1 MFQAGIAREDIM
13 GGNSLQEERFFRGES
28 SFQEERN
35 FAEGSRLRDGNPFQ
49 GEGQF
54 AIKVDSVSK
63 SFTRWQ
69 RKEDVSVNANRSG
82 EKTPFGEESSSE
94 KKVLRKKGV
103 IGKIEINSIFRQ
115 EKKTVTALDNVSFQ
129 VRQGEF
135 VAYAGPNGAGKST
148 TMKLLSGM
156 LQPTAGAIS
165 VLGMSPEKDRIALMK
180 KLGVL
185 FGNRTELWWDHP
197 VIQSFEWKKV
207 VWDIPDAVYRRNL
220 DMVTELLDI
229 GGIRNTFARELSL
242 GQRMRADLAMMLLHS
257 PELILLDE
265 PTLGLDVVAKRQMI
279 EFLKRINRQEGV
291 TILVTSH
298 DMDDLEEMAQRILM
312 ISGGKLVYDGS
323 FDGLREITGNLT
335 HFTVTTDGR
344 KPALEGCRFLGGKS
358 GVFEFEVDLSCLP
371 IKGLLERLSQ
381 AEGIRDVEIRKAP
394 VEQVIAQLYREW
406 KNA

>member
-1 MFQAGIAREDIM
+1 MFQAATAPEDIAVRV
-13 GGNSLQEERFFRGES
+13 E
-28 SFQEERN
+28 
-35 FAEGSRLRDGNPFQ
+35 A
-49 GEGQF
+49 
-54 AIKVDSVSK
+54 VSK
-63 SFTRWQ
+63 SFTQWQ
-69 RKEDVSVNANRSG
+69 R
-82 EKTPFGEESSSE
+82 
-94 KKVLRKKGV
+94 RK
-103 IGKIEINSIFRQ
+103 
-115 EKKTVTALDNVSFQ
+115 KKTVTALDHVSF
-129 VRQGEF
+129 RIRRGEF

-156 LQPTAGAIS
+156 LQPTEGAVS
-165 VLGMSPEKDRIALMK
+165 VLGMSPDKDRIALMK

-207 VWDIPDAVYRRNL
+207 VWDIPDTVYRRNL

-279 EFLKRINRQEGV
+279 EFLKKINHEEGV

-312 ISGGKLVYDGS
+312 ISEGRLAYDGS
-323 FDGLREITGNLT
+323 FDGLRDITGNLT

-344 KPALEGCRFLGGKS
+344 QPDLEGCRLLSGKH
-358 GVFEFEVDLSCLP
+358 GVYEFEADLSGLP
-371 IKGLLERLSQ
+371 VRVLLEKLSK
-381 AEGIRDVEIRKAP
+381 ADGIMDLEIRKAP
-394 VEQVIAQLYREW
+394 IEQVIAQLYQSW
-406 KNA
+406 KNT

>member
-1 MFQAGIAREDIM
+1 MLKKESTDMFQADIARENIM
-13 GGNSLQEERFFRGES
+13 EGNSMERKMSGE
-28 SFQEERN
+28 
-35 FAEGSRLRDGNPFQ
+35 GKIFQ
-49 GEGQF
+49 GEVQF
-54 AIKVDSVSK
+54 AVKVDSLNK

-69 RKEDVSVNANRSG
+69 RKENILQEGNNSAKENNSQRKRIFG
-82 EKTPFGEESSSE
+82 KEKI
-94 KKVLRKKGV
+94 K
-103 IGKIEINSIFRQ
+103 NIFRQ
-115 EKKTVTALDNVSFQ
+115 EKKTVTALDNVSFR
-129 VRQGEF
+129 VRRGEF

-148 TMKLLSGM
+148 TMKLLSGI
-156 LQPTAGAIS
+156 LKPTAGSVS

-279 EFLKRINRQEGV
+279 EFLKRINREEGV

-323 FDGLREITGNLT
+323 FDRMREITRNLT

-344 KPALEGCRFLGGKS
+344 KPELEGCKLLGGKS
-358 GVFEFEVDLSCLP
+358 GVFEFEVDLSCRP
-371 IKGLLERLSQ
+371 MKGLLERLSQ
-381 AEGIRDVEIRKAP
+381 ADGVMDVEIRKAP
-394 VEQVIAQLYREW
+394 IEQVIAQLYQDW
-406 KNA
+406 KSA